1 MPNMNKLITL
11 NAFATVLENTLSL
24 RGLTSVLI
32 VLCFPFAI
40 CQVNPVPA
48 TSNRSE
54 SKPNFVSK
62 ENVSDKSVL
71 KQRVIIMVW
80 DGLRP
85 DSITKED
92 TPNLMALRQ
101 SGVSFADNH
110 STYPTFTMMNAASL
124 ASGSFPRKSGF
135 YGNTFWTPPPTPVGV
150 NASGQYQS
158 YVDPV
163 FTEDYAVLKTLNTHY
178 DDDLIMVQSL
188 FKVAHK
194 AGLVT
199 ATVGKSGPAFLQDID
214 GGGYFI
220 DENAVLPLSFAKEL
234 QNANFALPVNSPK
247 AFKGKEL
254 VLSPKNSSPTKR
266 DAYITFPLTEYGET
280 VYTRDASDETQGA
293 PEDSANKYL
302 MSVFTNYILPVKKP
316 DLSLVWFR
324 TPDNVEHGYGVGSA
338 NYHKALRS
346 QDARL
351 GELREA
357 INAMHLQSSTNII
370 VVSDHGHSTVSG
382 STSLFPLRSIDP
394 ATHIEGGISDAKI
407 GKLDFVNGYSFSGD
421 VRSADL
427 LTYAGFKAY
436 DGAGCLTSAMAGIKS
451 DLTTVY
457 TAKLDETGE
466 LCGKP
471 NTKYMA
477 ISSTLPTPIASFKV
491 PEVLPEHAI
500 IVAANGGS
508 DYFYVPDHDTNTVM
522 EMVRFIQSREEF
534 GAIFVD
540 SRYGDLPGTFPL
552 ELINFENT
560 NRKDH
565 GQPDVVA
572 SFDWDSI
579 QRVRGMLGTEYES
592 FAGQRGMHGSF
603 SPMDVHNTLIG
614 FGPAFI
620 PGKVVGNPSGNVD
633 VAPTVAY
640 MLGQT
645 LPQAEGRILN
655 EALIKPASNDP
666 IKVKLAILTPSKIA
680 SDLKFKSPT
689 DPSGNTPY
697 LKHSRGIYSMNLV
710 LKELTIGAKTYR
722 YLDYAKALRY

>member
-1 MPNMNKLITL
+1 
-11 NAFATVLENTLSL
+11 
-24 RGLTSVLI
+24 
-32 VLCFPFAI
+32 
-40 CQVNPVPA
+40 
-48 TSNRSE
+48 
-54 SKPNFVSK
+54 
-62 ENVSDKSVL
+62 
-71 KQRVIIMVW
+71 
-80 DGLRP
+80 
-85 DSITKED
+85 
-92 TPNLMALRQ
+92 
-101 SGVSFADNH
+101 
-110 STYPTFTMMNAASL
+110 
-124 ASGSFPRKSGF
+124 
-135 YGNTFWTPPPTPVGV
+135 
-150 NASGQYQS
+150 
-158 YVDPV
+158 
-163 FTEDYAVLKTLNTHY
+163 
-178 DDDLIMVQSL
+178 
-188 FKVAHK
+188 
-194 AGLVT
+194 
-199 ATVGKSGPAFLQDID
+199 
-214 GGGYFI
+214 
-220 DENAVLPLSFAKEL
+220 
-234 QNANFALPVNSPK
+234 
-247 AFKGKEL
+247 
-254 VLSPKNSSPTKR
+254 
-266 DAYITFPLTEYGET
+266 
-280 VYTRDASDETQGA
+280 
-293 PEDSANKYL
+293 
-302 MSVFTNYILPVKKP
+302 
-316 DLSLVWFR
+316 
-324 TPDNVEHGYGVGSA
+324 
-338 NYHKALRS
+338 
-346 QDARL
+346 
-351 GELREA
+351 
-357 INAMHLQSSTNII
+357 
-370 VVSDHGHSTVSG
+370 
-382 STSLFPLRSIDP
+382 
-394 ATHIEGGISDAKI
+394 
-407 GKLDFVNGYSFSGD
+407 
-421 VRSADL
+421 
-427 LTYAGFKAY
+427 
-436 DGAGCLTSAMAGIKS
+436 
-451 DLTTVY
+451 VY